1 MKNFDNLRAHLE
13 LHEWPS
19 VYLFKFIVENDNA
32 KMAQV
37 SALFDEMA
45 DISYHPSSNGKYVSV
60 SVKEVMLSAEAIIS
74 VYEKAAKIEGIISL

>member
-1 MKNFDNLRAHLE
+1 VKNFDNLRAHLE
-13 LHEWPS
+13 LQEWPS
-19 VYLFKFIVENDNA
+19 VYLFKFIVENDNV